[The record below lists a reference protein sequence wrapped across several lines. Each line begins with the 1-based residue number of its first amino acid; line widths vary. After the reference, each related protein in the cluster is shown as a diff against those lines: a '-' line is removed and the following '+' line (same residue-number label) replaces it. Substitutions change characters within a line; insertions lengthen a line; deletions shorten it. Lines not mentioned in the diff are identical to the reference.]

1 MKNLIGNYIDLLTV
15 DKLKEFGKK
24 NDINL
29 NNEELEYILNLIKKN
44 YQDILKDDKKYL
56 DELEKNINKDDF
68 IKIKNLFLYY
78 KKRYKGYLF

>member
-56 DELEKNINKDDF
+56 DEIEKNINKDDF